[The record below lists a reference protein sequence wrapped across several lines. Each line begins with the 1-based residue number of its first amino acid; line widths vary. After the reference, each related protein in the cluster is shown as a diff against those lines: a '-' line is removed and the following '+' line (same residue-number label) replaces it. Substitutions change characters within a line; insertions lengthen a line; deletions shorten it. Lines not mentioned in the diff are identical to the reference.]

1 MVRLIGWSQLTSSAK
16 VELSHINIFIG
27 ERTVFIR
34 QNFRIY
40 PTKEQ
45 QQFFLQD
52 MGNQRFI
59 WNYILSKSI
68 EKYEQEKKFI
78 WYHEAASLL
87 PELKKELDWLK
98 LGNSQALQ
106 QTLKDLDQAFKDAF
120 KKTGTRSGFPKFKK
134 KESGGSCR
142 YPSGCSIENSKL
154 SVPKLK
160 SNIKVAGENI
170 PIEFKSCTVS
180 LKPSGKWFI
189 SLVVEIDEVSKV
201 EFNSKS
207 KVVGIDLNSKYFV
220 VLDNGD
226 AVVNPKHLLK
236 KEKQL
241 KRYQR
246 RMSRKVKGSNNRS
259 KQRIKVARKHES
271 VASQRKEFVEQL
283 TTELVKE
290 YDVLVIED
298 LNVKAMQKW
307 NGRMIQSA
315 PFGLFR
321 SKLTWKANKHGKHL
335 IVIDRFAPT
344 SKVCNECGQIHQF
357 GLNVRWLNCDCGA
370 KVHRDLNAAIN
381 IKNIGISTAGMAG
394 SYASGDAKVHGLDV
408 HGIRWVSL
416 KEENTPSSAVC

>member
-1 MVRLIGWSQLTSSAK
+1 M
-16 VELSHINIFIG
+16 
-27 ERTVFIR
+27 FIR

-52 MGNQRFI
+52 IGNQRFI
-59 WNYILSKSI
+59 WNYVLGKSI

-106 QTLKDLDQAFKDAF
+106 QTLKDLDQAFKVAF

-142 YPSGCSIENSKL
+142 YPSGCSILNSRL
-154 SVPKLK
+154 NIPKLK
-160 SNIKVAGENI
+160 SDINVVGKNLPA
-170 PIEFKSCTVS
+170 EFKSCTILS
-180 LKPSGKWFI
+180 RPTGKWFI
-189 SLVVEIDEVSKV
+189 SLVVETDEVAKV
-201 EFNSKS
+201 EINSDS
-207 KVVGIDLNSKYFV
+207 KVVGIDLNSKHFA

-226 AVVNPKHLLK
+226 AVINPKHLLK

-246 RMSRKVKGSNNRS
+246 RMSRKVKGTNNRV
-259 KQRIKVARKHES
+259 KQRLKVARKHES
-271 VASQRKEFVEQL
+271 IANQRKEFVEQL
-283 TTELVKE
+283 TTQLAKE
-290 YDVLVIED
+290 YDVLVIEN

-315 PFGLFR
+315 PFGMFR
-321 SKLTWKANKHGKHL
+321 SKLTWKANKFGKHL
-335 IVIDRFAPT
+335 VVINRFAPT

-357 GLNVRWLNCDCGA
+357 ELDVRWLSCDCGA
-370 KVHRDLNAAIN
+370 EVHRDLNAAIN
-381 IKNIGISTAGMAG
+381 IRNIGISTAGMAG

-416 KEENTPSSAVC
+416 KEENTPSLVVY